1 MEVGLYDA
9 LENADLSESE
19 IRETLGLKAE
29 RLEDFLNALVSMGH
43 LRKEADGRYGNTE
56 DTKRYCCKSSAHFI
70 GEPLKRRGDLQHSSF
85 NNLTS
90 YVKGDKKLSIDFAKM
105 Y

>member
-1 MEVGLYDA
+1 

-56 DTKRYCCKSSAHFI
+56 DTKRYCCKSSAHYI
-70 GEPLKRRGDLQHSSF
+70 GEPLRRRGDLKTSSF
-85 NNLTS
+85 NNLTG
-90 YVKGDKKLSIDFAKM
+90 YVKGDKKQTLSFA
-105 Y
+105 

>member
-1 MEVGLYDA
+1 M
-9 LENADLSESE
+9 ENADLSESE

-56 DTKRYCCKSSAHFI
+56 DTKRYCCKSSAHYI
-70 GEPLKRRGDLQHSSF
+70 GEALKRLGELQRSSF

-90 YVKGDKKLSIDFAKM
+90 YVKQDKKVSVDFAKM

>member
-1 MEVGLYDA
+1 M
-9 LENADLSESE
+9 ENADLSESE

-56 DTKRYCCKSSAHFI
+56 DTKRYCCKLSAHYI
-70 GEPLKRRGDLQHSSF
+70 GEALKRLGELQRSSF

-90 YVKGDKKLSIDFAKM
+90 YVKQDKKVSVDFAKM